1 MAISDERIEHRTSAP
16 TRLRLVLG
24 SGTTELALPSDVP
37 LLDLLPAV
45 LAKVGHGLADQGADH
60 EGWVLQ
66 RLGEAPLNESRTPTE
81 LNLLDGETVYLR
93 PRSDQLP
100 PVDWDDLVDGVA
112 EQVRGRVGVWNPRLS
127 RWMLVAAAATVLLIG
142 LALVWIGGP
151 TVPSAALAGG
161 FALVLLACAGTVS
174 RVVRDPVTATVL
186 AGVAVCYALLAGW
199 FGPLVIDPAAGPAA
213 RLAGACLAGLA
224 ALAIGLAGVA
234 DAALIFVG
242 ALTFLLLLVVPALI
256 AALSP
261 ASGPQS
267 AAVGLVFTMVAGLF
281 VPVTAFKLGGLTLP
295 ALPATA
301 EELQEEIDP
310 VPFQLVVDR
319 GVATAGYQTALHLAM
334 GSAQLVLATVLVFGG
349 GTWPLITA
357 AVVALSLFLRARHL
371 GGAVQRWSVLVPA
384 GLTVVLVLLSIGAG
398 EDPFT
403 RMTAVWSPLL
413 VVALGLLVASV
424 KLPERRLRPYW
435 SRAVEILESIA
446 AISLLPLLLAV
457 LNVYHLMRGLAG

>member
-1 MAISDERIEHRTSAP
+1 
-16 TRLRLVLG
+16 
-24 SGTTELALPSDVP
+24 LALPGDVP

-45 LAKVGHGLADQGADH
+45 LARLGHGLADQGVDH

-66 RLGEAPLNESRTPTE
+66 RLGEAPLDESRTPAE

-112 EQVRGRVGVWNPRLS
+112 DQVRSRTDVWTPQRS
-127 RWMLVAAAATVLLIG
+127 RWMLVTAAAAALLTG
-142 LALVWIGGP
+142 FGLVWISGP
-151 TVPSAALAGG
+151 SVPSAATAVG
-161 FALVLLACAGTVS
+161 FAVVLLVFAAVVS

-186 AGVAVCYALLAGW
+186 AGVGFAYALLAGW
-199 FGPLVIDPAAGPAA
+199 FGPEVLDPGVALAP
-213 RLAGACLAGLA
+213 RLAGVCVFGLA

-234 DAALIFVG
+234 DAALLFVG
-242 ALTFLLLLVVPALI
+242 ALTLLLLLVVPVLI

-261 ASGPQS
+261 ASGWQ
-267 AAVGLVFTMVAGLF
+267 AASVGLVLTVVVGLF

-295 ALPATA
+295 ALPTTA
-301 EELQEEIDP
+301 EQLQEDIDP
-310 VPFQLVVDR
+310 VPYQLVVDK
-319 GVATAGYQTALHLAM
+319 GVATAKYQTALHVALGA
-334 GSAQLVLATVLVFGG
+334 AQLVLAAVVVSHGAAWTMIL
-349 GTWPLITA
+349 A
-357 AVVALSLFLRARHL
+357 AVFALVLFLRSRHL

-384 GLTVVLVLLSIGAG
+384 GLTVVFELLRIGAG
-398 EDPFT
+398 SDPFT

-413 VVALGLLVASV
+413 VVAMALLVASA

-435 SRAVEILESIA
+435 GRAVEIFESMA

-457 LNVYHLMRGLAG
+457 LDIYHLMRGLAG